1 MAFSKHTVPASLR
14 KQVESVRQ
22 SARNIKPY
30 LVSGLVPGT
39 GATLGG
45 RTDVAAL
52 KARFGRLP
60 QESEDAKLTGDTRS
74 LDRRLL
80 GLNLGGSLAR
90 RIPGLT
96 A

>member
-1 MAFSKHTVPASLR
+1 MAFSKNTVPASLR

-22 SARNIKPY
+22 SARSIKPY
-30 LVSGLVPGT
+30 LVSGLMPGS

-45 RTDVAAL
+45 RTDGAAL
-52 KARFGRLP
+52 KAKFVRLP
-60 QESEDAKLTGDTRS
+60 QEPEDAKLTGDTRS

-80 GLNLGGSLAR
+80 GLNVGGSLTR
-90 RIPGLT
+90 RIPGLI